1 MTLQNISF
9 PGMFYLCSQDMGKY
23 WQILKRYKAGLMIS
37 PLLVLI
43 TVLCEAVQPMFMADI
58 IDNGVMPRDLSVITR
73 TGTYMVLVS
82 IVGLLVNIGNV
93 YISSRIGIGFGT
105 DLRKGLFDK
114 IQELSFFDIDKF
126 SSASLITRLTSDISR
141 IQQVVLMS
149 LRLLLR
155 SPLMMVMAV
164 FFVISINK
172 ELAMVLIAA
181 IPVLGICVYLI
192 LSKGFPFFLKVQ
204 QKVDQLNA
212 VVREN
217 LINIRVVKSFV
228 REDFETEK
236 FVRSSEELRDMVIRA
251 SNIIVSIFPVMQLV
265 MNLSILAIL
274 WLGGQKVMH
283 GELKV
288 GELISFVNYLAQVLM
303 SLMMLSMIIMSYAR
317 ASASSKR
324 ITEVLDT
331 ESSLTDTEEGKRN
344 LHRIRK
350 GEVSF
355 EDVSFRYTGGEN
367 DVLQHISFRVRPG
380 ETIALVGATGSAK
393 STLVQLIP
401 RLYDATAGEIRIDGI
416 NVKDYNLDELHTQIG
431 MVLQKNEL
439 FTGTIL
445 DNLRWGKP
453 DATME
458 EIEEATR
465 AAEAHDFILSF
476 TDGYDTLLGR
486 GGINVS
492 GGQKQRICIA
502 RALLRKPKIL
512 ILDDS
517 TSAVDT
523 ETELRIRNNLNAL
536 LSDTTVF
543 IITQRI
549 NTMQSADRVIVL
561 EDGEINAIG
570 TPDELIEHSTVY
582 QEIYHSQQVLL

>member
-1 MTLQNISF
+1 
-9 PGMFYLCSQDMGKY
+9 MGKY
-23 WQILKRYKAGLMIS
+23 WQILKRYKGGLLIS

-43 TVLCEAVQPMFMADI
+43 TVLCETVQPMFMAEI
-58 IDNGVMPRDLSVITR
+58 IDNGVMNRDLSVITHI
-73 TGTYMVLVS
+73 GTYMILVS
-82 IVGLLVNIGNV
+82 IAGLVVNIINV

-105 DLRKGLFDK
+105 DLRETLFGK
-114 IQELSFFDIDKF
+114 IQQLSFFDIDKF

-141 IQQVVLMS
+141 IQQIVLMS

-155 SPLMMVMAV
+155 SPLMLAMAV
-164 FFVISINK
+164 FFVIRINR
-172 ELAMVLIAA
+172 ELAMVLIIA
-181 IPVLGICVYLI
+181 IPILGGSVYLI

-204 QKVDQLNA
+204 QKVDQLNS

-228 REDFETEK
+228 REDFETKK
-236 FVRSSEELRDMVIRA
+236 FDKSSEELRDMVISA
-251 SNIIVSIFPVMQLV
+251 SNIVVSIFPVMQLV
-265 MNLSILAIL
+265 MNLSTLAIL
-274 WLGGQKVMH
+274 WLGGQKVIH

-324 ITEVLDT
+324 ILEVLDT
-331 ESSLTDTEEGKRN
+331 EASLVNTKEGLQNK
-344 LHRIRK
+344 HKIEK
-350 GEVSF
+350 GKVTF
-355 EDVSFRYTGGEN
+355 DNVSFRYIGGEN
-367 DVLQHISFRVRPG
+367 DVLQHISFQAHPG

-393 STLVQLIP
+393 SSLVQLIP
-401 RLYDATAGEIRIDGI
+401 RLYDATSGEIRIDDI
-416 NVKDYNLDELHTQIG
+416 PVKDYNLDELHARIG

-439 FTGTIL
+439 FTGSII

-453 DATME
+453 DASIA

-465 AAEAHDFILSF
+465 AAEAHDFIQSF
-476 TDGYDTLLGR
+476 TDGYETLLGR
-486 GGINVS
+486 GGINLS

-502 RALLRKPKIL
+502 RALLRNPKIL

-523 ETELRIRNNLNAL
+523 ETELKIRNNLNAL
-536 LSDTTVF
+536 LHDTTVF

-561 EDGEINAIG
+561 EDGEVNAIG
-570 TPDELIEHSTVY
+570 TPDELMKSSDVY
-582 QEIYHSQQVLL
+582 QDIYHSQQVLF

>member
-1 MTLQNISF
+1 
-9 PGMFYLCSQDMGKY
+9 MFYLCSQDMGKY

-105 DLRKGLFDK
+105 DLRKALFDK

-155 SPLMMVMAV
+155 SPLMLVMAV

-181 IPVLGICVYLI
+181 IPVLGVSVYLI

-331 ESSLTDTEEGKRN
+331 ESSLTDTKEGLRN
-344 LHRIRK
+344 LHRIQK

-416 NVKDYNLDELHTQIG
+416 NVKDYNLDELHTHIG

-445 DNLRWGKP
+445 ENLRWGKP

-536 LSDTTVF
+536 LRDTTVF